1 MAYMDLGDKTGAQVL
16 GGVSSAYGSLG
27 LGRYKEEYN
36 SLLVLRVCYF
46 QHAVQLFAGSR
57 SGVCG
62 LAKHLGKSSI
72 VRRTSHQLVNKSNF
86 ALPVLLE
93 NTSRLPRVGSHDL
106 FGDLRRATRFTLFF
120 FDCLYQEI
128 CRSLLFVRSSF
139 RL

>member
-1 MAYMDLGDKTGAQVL
+1 MAWYNVEVL
-16 GGVSSAYGSLG
+16 VGKGGVLLCDIVQKHHLSLVQVAYHF
-27 LGRYKEEYN
+27 RRMECQ
-36 SLLVLRVCYF
+36 VAR
-46 QHAVQLFAGSR
+46 SR
-57 SGVCG
+57 HGVCG

-128 CRSLLFVRSSF
+128 RRSLLFVRSSF